1 MTHTSATITM
11 VIACGNAY
19 GIIPD
24 AAPTNP
30 YYQDVGLTT
39 GFDLPTFTTY
49 NYQSAC
55 PVDTWEISS
64 SNSDPVT
71 APSGL
76 DNPTLVGGTY
86 VVKPS
91 N

>member
-1 MTHTSATITM
+1 M

-49 NYQSAC
+49 NY
-55 PVDTWEISS
+55 
-64 SNSDPVT
+64 
-71 APSGL
+71 
-76 DNPTLVGGTY
+76 
-86 VVKPS
+86 
-91 N
+91 